1 MSKEFAYHFGRGIEM
16 NVLHHESITGIH
28 LVNLQG
34 PLNGSRAEEVVRLF
48 EDLSEQGV
56 ERVLV
61 NLEHVPFI
69 DSRGLAA
76 LIAGYKIFGGRAD
89 RCTVPARGSQGGQ
102 NFRLAGIRNQPR
114 LVLELTGFDYVFQ
127 IFGRGAETMAPSPH
141 SLAIPGWDSLL
152 LAPQPVALDWV
163 A

>member
-16 NVLHHESITGIH
+16 NVLYHESITGIH

-61 NLEHVPFI
+61 NLEDVPFI

-76 LIAGYKIFGGRAD
+76 LIAGYKTFGSDA
-89 RCTVPARGSQGGQ
+89 PGQ
-102 NFRLAGIRNQPR
+102 NFRLAGIGNQPR
-114 LVLELTGFDYVFQ
+114 LVLELTGFDYAFQ
-127 IFGRGAETMAPSPH
+127 IFGRGDETMAPSPH
-141 SLAIPGWDSLL
+141 RLAIPGWDSLP
-152 LAPQPVALDWV
+152 LAPQPVALDW
-163 A
+163 AA